1 MFRFFITFI
10 LVVLMIGLST
20 IQATGEQRKWEVV
33 WRWQEPNHEVYGPAF
48 SPHSDEL
55 AFVRKFHVPDGHE
68 AELIPENK
76 LAKYRKRLETDRRFE
91 DPEIVVARVGDNQLE
106 RLDWGWSPSFSPD
119 GIKVAYAHQ
128 KKPISGFRV
137 LAKTLEGNE
146 IRIYN
151 RSTKVT
157 STLAVPDSAYFSD
170 PIFSPEGD
178 SVLYSLSDAVN
189 GAYGGNVGVGC
200 VTVTSKESKLLYA
213 PTKDHGLYQLIDS
226 KQFIGGRVMVI
237 RMRPD
242 SPGIYLADSYTYELL
257 ELGNP
262 HHIVY
267 GWGTHR
273 LGTVKLSFGVNSD
286 GKLMIYDNGW
296 RTPTGKDTSS
306 EQNLSTESDD
316 PGLISP
322 NGHYLARLGAGSV
335 TISSRKDSRMTFSW
349 VTECR
354 VQELSW
360 SPDSK
365 RIAIVVTKYKDKY
378 QDIFLSDQLVVLE
391 RL

>member
-1 MFRFFITFI
+1 
-10 LVVLMIGLST
+10 
-20 IQATGEQRKWEVV
+20 
-33 WRWQEPNHEVYGPAF
+33 
-48 SPHSDEL
+48 L
-55 AFVRKFHVPDGHE
+55 AE
-68 AELIPENK
+68 
-76 LAKYRKRLETDRRFE
+76 YRKRIETDKRFE
-91 DPEIVVARVGDNQLE
+91 DPEIVVARVGDNKLE

-119 GIKVAYAHQ
+119 GIKITYAHQ
-128 KKPISGFRV
+128 KKSISGFRV

-170 PIFSPEGD
+170 PIFSPGGD

-189 GAYGGNVGVGC
+189 GAYGGNVGVGR
-200 VTVTSKESKLLYA
+200 VKVTSKENRLLYA

-226 KQFIGGRVMVI
+226 KQFIGSRVMVI
-237 RMRPD
+237 RMRPNG
-242 SPGIYLADSYTYELL
+242 PGIYLADSYTYELL

-262 HHIVY
+262 HRVVY
-267 GWGTHR
+267 EWGTHR
-273 LGTVKLSFGVNSD
+273 LGIVKLGFGVNSD

-296 RTPTGKDTSS
+296 RTITGNSTSS

-316 PGLISP
+316 PGHISP
-322 NGHYLARLGAGSV
+322 NGHYLARLETGSV
-335 TISSRKDSRMTFSW
+335 TISSRKDNRRTFSW
-349 VTECR
+349 DTEGR

-378 QDIFLSDQLVVLE
+378 QDIFQSDQLIVL
-391 RL
+391 RSL